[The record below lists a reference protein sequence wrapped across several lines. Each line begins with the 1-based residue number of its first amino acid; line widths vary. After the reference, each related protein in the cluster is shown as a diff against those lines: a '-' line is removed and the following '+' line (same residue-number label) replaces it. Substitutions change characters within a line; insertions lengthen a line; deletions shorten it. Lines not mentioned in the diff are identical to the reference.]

1 MQLNKKQKDALFAT
15 LDNRGY
21 SCLKLLG
28 KGGDGEVFL
37 MKEKNSSKEYA
48 VKCFPNSSEFNR
60 LKKLSKCNHVVA
72 PYFYVEVKS
81 DLFAYFMEKCS
92 EIQTSFP
99 SKKLLLGI
107 LEGIRE
113 LDEKGFE
120 QIDGFEGNIL
130 LKKGA
135 EVVISDFSSFA
146 AKNQNSVRNQIEK
159 MLEYVSSKRNIKK
172 LISSIK
178 QNNIKYDIPSIKKF
192 ISESEEIT

>member
-1 MQLNKKQKDALFAT
+1 MIYIAGPFFTDKERAFLKTVIESVKKF
-15 LDNRGY
+15 
-21 SCLKLLG
+21 
-28 KGGDGEVFL
+28 
-37 MKEKNSSKEYA
+37 
-48 VKCFPNSSEFNR
+48 FPNEELFIPMEHFIPNGEN
-60 LKKLSKCNHVVA
+60 LSNNEWAEAVFKMDVEALNKCNHVVA
-72 PYFYVEVKS
+72 PCFYVEVES

-130 LKKGA
+130 LKKGS

-146 AKNQNSVRNQIEK
+146 VKNQNSVRNQIEK
-159 MLEYVSSKRNIKK
+159 MLEYVGSKRNIKK
-172 LISSIK
+172 LTNHIK
-178 QNNIKYDIPSIKKF
+178 EKKVKYDISNIKECIEKLVK
-192 ISESEEIT
+192 